1 MKQEIIDKINRLASQ
16 DEPFLFVINYQ
27 ADEAFI
33 RKLSDINPEECLF
46 DFEGKGNFS
55 HTRKETWKEEISE
68 TTWQIEPPLYE
79 DYEQSF
85 NIVKSNI
92 MAGNSYLT
100 NLTNRVPVS
109 CNLSL
114 EEIFHRAKGKYKL
127 LLRRKRTQAEDKA
140 HLKEENIEENLTP
153 FVCFSPETFVR
164 IKGGRIYS
172 YPMKG
177 TLDASLPNA
186 EKLLMEDRKEAAE
199 HATIVDLIRNDL
211 SRVAEDVRV
220 DKYRYVDV
228 LHTNKGDILQTSS
241 EISGRLP
248 EDYPHHLGEILDAQL
263 PAGSITGAPKD
274 KTMQIIQEAE
284 GYDRGFYTGIMGI
297 YDQGELNSAVMI
309 RFIEEEETSPVD
321 FEADGEKNFKA
332 NEGKKPKIVFQG
344 RRRHHFEERLPEGI
358 RGSDS
363 ENLPSDLN
371 PPFILEKIKEIMKQQ
386 FVETIKI
393 KNGKALALP
402 YHQAR
407 MERTIRRFFPTLAS
421 EEIKLS
427 SLISPKEE
435 MNLYKAR
442 VVYDIQ
448 GVEAIEYAPYKM
460 KEIHSLKVVED
471 DEIDYTYKST
481 DRSALNALVAQKD
494 DCDEI
499 IIVKNGLITDTSFT
513 NLALFD
519 GNRWLTPKHPL
530 LQGTKRAQLL
540 EAGIILEADLTL
552 ENLRKAE
559 KVSLFNAM
567 IDFGEREVTKI
578 FLPDQN

>member
-27 ADEAFI
+27 GDKAFI
-33 RKLSDINPEECLF
+33 RLLSDINPEECLF
-46 DFEGKGNFS
+46 DFEGRGNLS
-55 HTRKETWKEEISE
+55 HAWKETWKEGTSEEEILKKETLKEEILKEEISE

-79 DYEQSF
+79 DYERSF

-100 NLTNRVPVS
+100 NLTCRVPVS

-127 LLRRKRTQAEDKA
+127 LLRRKKTQAEDKAHLKEEAQNKDYLKEEPQNKAHLKEEAQNKA

-220 DKYRYVDV
+220 DKYRYIDV
-228 LHTNKGDILQTSS
+228 LHTNKGNILQTSS

-309 RFIEEEETSPVD
+309 RFIEEEEVFPSKTENRMNY
-321 FEADGEKNFKA
+321 EAIRKLYFKA
-332 NEGKKPKIVFQG
+332 GGGITSKSDCRKEYEEVIQKIY
-344 RRRHHFEERLPEGI
+344 LPI
-358 RGSDS
+358 
-363 ENLPSDLN
+363 
-371 PPFILEKIKEIMKQQ
+371 
-386 FVETIKI
+386 
-393 KNGKALALP
+393 
-402 YHQAR
+402 
-407 MERTIRRFFPTLAS
+407 
-421 EEIKLS
+421 
-427 SLISPKEE
+427 
-435 MNLYKAR
+435 
-442 VVYDIQ
+442 
-448 GVEAIEYAPYKM
+448 
-460 KEIHSLKVVED
+460 
-471 DEIDYTYKST
+471 
-481 DRSALNALVAQKD
+481 
-494 DCDEI
+494 
-499 IIVKNGLITDTSFT
+499 
-513 NLALFD
+513 
-519 GNRWLTPKHPL
+519 
-530 LQGTKRAQLL
+530 
-540 EAGIILEADLTL
+540 
-552 ENLRKAE
+552 
-559 KVSLFNAM
+559 
-567 IDFGEREVTKI
+567 
-578 FLPDQN
+578 

>member
-1 MKQEIIDKINRLASQ
+1 MKQEIIDKINQLASQ

-27 ADEAFI
+27 GDKAFI
-33 RKLSDINPEECLF
+33 RLLSDINPEECLF
-46 DFEGKGNFS
+46 DFEGRGNFS
-55 HTRKETWKEEISE
+55 HAWKETLKGGTWKEETSEKEISE

-79 DYEQSF
+79 DYERSF

-100 NLTNRVPVS
+100 NLTCQVPVS

-127 LLRRKRTQAEDKA
+127 LLRRKRTQAEDKDHLKEEPQNKA

-186 EKLLMEDRKEAAE
+186 EKQLMEDRKEAAE

-220 DKYRYVDV
+220 DKYRYS
-228 LHTNKGDILQTSS
+228 DILQTSS

-274 KTMQIIQEAE
+274 KTMQIIHEAE

-309 RFIEEEETSPVD
+309 RFIEEETSPVD
-321 FEADGEKNFKA
+321 FETDGEKNFKA
-332 NEGKKPKIVFQG
+332 SEGKG
-344 RRRHHFEERLPEGI
+344 DE
-358 RGSDS
+358 
-363 ENLPSDLN
+363 
-371 PPFILEKIKEIMKQQ
+371 
-386 FVETIKI
+386 
-393 KNGKALALP
+393 
-402 YHQAR
+402 
-407 MERTIRRFFPTLAS
+407 AS
-421 EEIKLS
+421 EGKRDEASRKLYFKAGGGITS
-427 SLISPKEE
+427 KSDCRKEYE
-435 MNLYKAR
+435 E
-442 VVYDIQ
+442 VIQ
-448 GVEAIEYAPYKM
+448 
-460 KEIHSLKVVED
+460 
-471 DEIDYTYKST
+471 
-481 DRSALNALVAQKD
+481 
-494 DCDEI
+494 
-499 IIVKNGLITDTSFT
+499 
-513 NLALFD
+513 
-519 GNRWLTPKHPL
+519 
-530 LQGTKRAQLL
+530 
-540 EAGIILEADLTL
+540 
-552 ENLRKAE
+552 
-559 KVSLFNAM
+559 
-567 IDFGEREVTKI
+567 KI
-578 FLPDQN
+578 YLPF

>member
-27 ADEAFI
+27 GDKAFI
-33 RKLSDINPEECLF
+33 RQLSDINPEECLF
-46 DFEGKGNFS
+46 DFEGRGNFS
-55 HTRKETWKEEISE
+55 HAWKETWKEGTSEKETWKKETSEEEISE

-79 DYEQSF
+79 DYERSF

-100 NLTNRVPVS
+100 NLTCRVPVS

-127 LLRRKRTQAEDKA
+127 LLRRKR
-140 HLKEENIEENLTP
+140 NLTP

-186 EKLLMEDRKEAAE
+186 EKQLMEDRKEAAE

-211 SRVAEDVRV
+211 SRVAENVRV
-220 DKYRYVDV
+220 DKYRYIDV

-309 RFIEEEETSPVD
+309 RFIEEETSPVD
-321 FEADGEKNFKA
+321 FETDGEKNFKA
-332 NEGKKPKIVFQG
+332 KEGK
-344 RRRHHFEERLPEGI
+344 
-358 RGSDS
+358 
-363 ENLPSDLN
+363 
-371 PPFILEKIKEIMKQQ
+371 
-386 FVETIKI
+386 
-393 KNGKALALP
+393 
-402 YHQAR
+402 
-407 MERTIRRFFPTLAS
+407 AS
-421 EEIKLS
+421 EGKE
-427 SLISPKEE
+427 PKASRELYFKAGGGITSKSDCQREYEE
-435 MNLYKAR
+435 
-442 VVYDIQ
+442 VIQ
-448 GVEAIEYAPYKM
+448 
-460 KEIHSLKVVED
+460 
-471 DEIDYTYKST
+471 
-481 DRSALNALVAQKD
+481 
-494 DCDEI
+494 
-499 IIVKNGLITDTSFT
+499 
-513 NLALFD
+513 
-519 GNRWLTPKHPL
+519 
-530 LQGTKRAQLL
+530 
-540 EAGIILEADLTL
+540 
-552 ENLRKAE
+552 
-559 KVSLFNAM
+559 
-567 IDFGEREVTKI
+567 KI
-578 FLPDQN
+578 YLPF

>member
-1 MKQEIIDKINRLASQ
+1 MKQEIIDKINQLASQ

-27 ADEAFI
+27 GDKAFI
-33 RKLSDINPEECLF
+33 RLLSDINPEECLF
-46 DFEGKGNFS
+46 DFEGRGNFS
-55 HTRKETWKEEISE
+55 HAWKETLKEEILKKETSEEEISE

-79 DYEQSF
+79 DYKRSF

-100 NLTNRVPVS
+100 NLTCRVPVS

-220 DKYRYVDV
+220 DKYRYIDV
-228 LHTNKGDILQTSS
+228 LHTNKGNILQTSS

-309 RFIEEEETSPVD
+309 RFIEEETSPVD

-332 NEGKKPKIVFQG
+332 KEGK
-344 RRRHHFEERLPEGI
+344 
-358 RGSDS
+358 
-363 ENLPSDLN
+363 
-371 PPFILEKIKEIMKQQ
+371 
-386 FVETIKI
+386 
-393 KNGKALALP
+393 
-402 YHQAR
+402 
-407 MERTIRRFFPTLAS
+407 AS
-421 EEIKLS
+421 EGKEPKANRKLYFKAGGGITS
-427 SLISPKEE
+427 KSDCRKEYE
-435 MNLYKAR
+435 E
-442 VVYDIQ
+442 VIQ
-448 GVEAIEYAPYKM
+448 
-460 KEIHSLKVVED
+460 
-471 DEIDYTYKST
+471 
-481 DRSALNALVAQKD
+481 
-494 DCDEI
+494 
-499 IIVKNGLITDTSFT
+499 
-513 NLALFD
+513 
-519 GNRWLTPKHPL
+519 
-530 LQGTKRAQLL
+530 
-540 EAGIILEADLTL
+540 
-552 ENLRKAE
+552 
-559 KVSLFNAM
+559 
-567 IDFGEREVTKI
+567 KI
-578 FLPDQN
+578 YLPF

>member
-1 MKQEIIDKINRLASQ
+1 MKQEIIDKINQLASQ

-27 ADEAFI
+27 GDKAFI
-33 RKLSDINPEECLF
+33 RLLSDINPEECLF
-46 DFEGKGNFS
+46 DFEGRGNLS
-55 HTRKETWKEEISE
+55 HAWKETLKEEILKKETLKKETLKEETLKEEISE

-79 DYEQSF
+79 DYERSF

-100 NLTNRVPVS
+100 NLTCKVPVS

-114 EEIFHRAKGKYKL
+114 EDIFHRAKGKYKL
-127 LLRRKRTQAEDKA
+127 LLRRKR
-140 HLKEENIEENLTP
+140 NLNP

-186 EKLLMEDRKEAAE
+186 EKLLMEDRKETAE

-220 DKYRYVDV
+220 DKYRYIDV

-309 RFIEEEETSPVD
+309 RFIEEETSPVD

-332 NEGKKPKIVFQG
+332 NEGKKPKESRKLYFKAGGGITSKSDC
-344 RRRHHFEERLPEGI
+344 RREYEEVIQKIYLP
-358 RGSDS
+358 
-363 ENLPSDLN
+363 
-371 PPFILEKIKEIMKQQ
+371 F
-386 FVETIKI
+386 
-393 KNGKALALP
+393 
-402 YHQAR
+402 
-407 MERTIRRFFPTLAS
+407 
-421 EEIKLS
+421 
-427 SLISPKEE
+427 
-435 MNLYKAR
+435 
-442 VVYDIQ
+442 
-448 GVEAIEYAPYKM
+448 
-460 KEIHSLKVVED
+460 
-471 DEIDYTYKST
+471 
-481 DRSALNALVAQKD
+481 
-494 DCDEI
+494 
-499 IIVKNGLITDTSFT
+499 
-513 NLALFD
+513 
-519 GNRWLTPKHPL
+519 
-530 LQGTKRAQLL
+530 
-540 EAGIILEADLTL
+540 
-552 ENLRKAE
+552 
-559 KVSLFNAM
+559 
-567 IDFGEREVTKI
+567 
-578 FLPDQN
+578 

>member
-1 MKQEIIDKINRLASQ
+1 MKRQEKPIKYAPHALKGRVEKASHQTKICNQYFALPKKSSIFAGMKQEIIDKINQLASQ

-27 ADEAFI
+27 GDKAFI
-33 RKLSDINPEECLF
+33 RLLSDINPEECLF
-46 DFEGKGNFS
+46 DFEGRGNLS
-55 HTRKETWKEEISE
+55 HVWKETLKEEISEKETWKEEISE

-79 DYEQSF
+79 DYERSF

-100 NLTNRVPVS
+100 NLTCRVPVS

-220 DKYRYVDV
+220 DKYRYIDV
-228 LHTNKGDILQTSS
+228 LHTNKGNILQTSS

-297 YDQGELNSAVMI
+297 YDHGELNSAVMI
-309 RFIEEEETSPVD
+309 RFIEEETSPVD
-321 FEADGEKNFKA
+321 FETDGEKNFKA
-332 NEGKKPKIVFQG
+332 SEGKG
-344 RRRHHFEERLPEGI
+344 DE
-358 RGSDS
+358 
-363 ENLPSDLN
+363 
-371 PPFILEKIKEIMKQQ
+371 
-386 FVETIKI
+386 
-393 KNGKALALP
+393 
-402 YHQAR
+402 
-407 MERTIRRFFPTLAS
+407 AS
-421 EEIKLS
+421 EGKRDEASRKLYFKAGGGITS
-427 SLISPKEE
+427 KSDCRKEYE
-435 MNLYKAR
+435 E
-442 VVYDIQ
+442 VIQ
-448 GVEAIEYAPYKM
+448 
-460 KEIHSLKVVED
+460 
-471 DEIDYTYKST
+471 
-481 DRSALNALVAQKD
+481 
-494 DCDEI
+494 
-499 IIVKNGLITDTSFT
+499 
-513 NLALFD
+513 
-519 GNRWLTPKHPL
+519 
-530 LQGTKRAQLL
+530 
-540 EAGIILEADLTL
+540 
-552 ENLRKAE
+552 
-559 KVSLFNAM
+559 
-567 IDFGEREVTKI
+567 KI
-578 FLPDQN
+578 YLPF

>member
-27 ADEAFI
+27 GDKAFI
-33 RKLSDINPEECLF
+33 RLLSDINPEECLF
-46 DFEGKGNFS
+46 DFEGRGNLS
-55 HTRKETWKEEISE
+55 HVWKETLKEEIPE
-68 TTWQIEPPLYE
+68 VTWQITPPLYN
-79 DYEQSF
+79 DYERSF

-127 LLRRKRTQAEDKA
+127 LLRRKRNQAEDKA
-140 HLKEENIEENLTP
+140 HLKEEPQNKDYLKEEAQNKAHLKEEKIEENLTP

-186 EKLLMEDRKEAAE
+186 EKLLMEDQKEAAE

-220 DKYRYVDV
+220 DKYRYIDV

-309 RFIEEEETSPVD
+309 RFIEEEEVFPSKTENRMNY
-321 FEADGEKNFKA
+321 EAIRKLYFKA
-332 NEGKKPKIVFQG
+332 GGGITSKSDCRKEYEEVIQKIY
-344 RRRHHFEERLPEGI
+344 LPI
-358 RGSDS
+358 
-363 ENLPSDLN
+363 
-371 PPFILEKIKEIMKQQ
+371 
-386 FVETIKI
+386 
-393 KNGKALALP
+393 
-402 YHQAR
+402 
-407 MERTIRRFFPTLAS
+407 
-421 EEIKLS
+421 
-427 SLISPKEE
+427 
-435 MNLYKAR
+435 
-442 VVYDIQ
+442 
-448 GVEAIEYAPYKM
+448 
-460 KEIHSLKVVED
+460 
-471 DEIDYTYKST
+471 
-481 DRSALNALVAQKD
+481 
-494 DCDEI
+494 
-499 IIVKNGLITDTSFT
+499 
-513 NLALFD
+513 
-519 GNRWLTPKHPL
+519 
-530 LQGTKRAQLL
+530 
-540 EAGIILEADLTL
+540 
-552 ENLRKAE
+552 
-559 KVSLFNAM
+559 
-567 IDFGEREVTKI
+567 
-578 FLPDQN
+578 

>member
-16 DEPFLFVINYQ
+16 DEPFLFVINFQ
-27 ADEAFI
+27 GDKVFI
-33 RKLSDINPEECLF
+33 RLLSDINPKECLF
-46 DFEGKGNFS
+46 DFEGRGNFS
-55 HTRKETWKEEISE
+55 HARKETWKEEILKKETWKKETSEEEILE

-79 DYEQSF
+79 DYERSF

-100 NLTNRVPVS
+100 NLTCRVPVS

-140 HLKEENIEENLTP
+140 YLKEENIEENLNP

-177 TLDASLPNA
+177 TLDASLHDA
-186 EKLLMEDRKEAAE
+186 EKQLMEDRKEAAE

-220 DKYRYVDV
+220 DKYRYIDV

-309 RFIEEEETSPVD
+309 RFIEEETSPVD

-332 NEGKKPKIVFQG
+332 KEGKASKGKEPKASRKLYFKAGGGITSKSDC
-344 RRRHHFEERLPEGI
+344 RREYEEVIQKIYLP
-358 RGSDS
+358 
-363 ENLPSDLN
+363 
-371 PPFILEKIKEIMKQQ
+371 F
-386 FVETIKI
+386 
-393 KNGKALALP
+393 
-402 YHQAR
+402 
-407 MERTIRRFFPTLAS
+407 
-421 EEIKLS
+421 
-427 SLISPKEE
+427 
-435 MNLYKAR
+435 
-442 VVYDIQ
+442 
-448 GVEAIEYAPYKM
+448 
-460 KEIHSLKVVED
+460 
-471 DEIDYTYKST
+471 
-481 DRSALNALVAQKD
+481 
-494 DCDEI
+494 
-499 IIVKNGLITDTSFT
+499 
-513 NLALFD
+513 
-519 GNRWLTPKHPL
+519 
-530 LQGTKRAQLL
+530 
-540 EAGIILEADLTL
+540 
-552 ENLRKAE
+552 
-559 KVSLFNAM
+559 
-567 IDFGEREVTKI
+567 
-578 FLPDQN
+578 

>member
-1 MKQEIIDKINRLASQ
+1 MKQEIIDKINQLASQ

-27 ADEAFI
+27 GDKAFI
-33 RKLSDINPEECLF
+33 RLLSGINPEECLF
-46 DFEGKGNFS
+46 DFEGRGNFS
-55 HTRKETWKEEISE
+55 HARKETWKEEISEEETWKEEISE

-79 DYEQSF
+79 DYERSF

-100 NLTNRVPVS
+100 NLTCRVPVS

-140 HLKEENIEENLTP
+140 HPKEENIEENLTP

-186 EKLLMEDRKEAAE
+186 EKQLMEDRKEAAE

-211 SRVAEDVRV
+211 SRVAENVRV
-220 DKYRYVDV
+220 DKYRYIDV

-297 YDQGELNSAVMI
+297 YDHGELNSAVMI
-309 RFIEEEETSPVD
+309 RFIEEETSPVD
-321 FEADGEKNFKA
+321 FETDGEKNFKA
-332 NEGKKPKIVFQG
+332 KEGK
-344 RRRHHFEERLPEGI
+344 
-358 RGSDS
+358 
-363 ENLPSDLN
+363 
-371 PPFILEKIKEIMKQQ
+371 
-386 FVETIKI
+386 
-393 KNGKALALP
+393 
-402 YHQAR
+402 
-407 MERTIRRFFPTLAS
+407 AS
-421 EEIKLS
+421 EGKEPKANRKLYFKAGGGITS
-427 SLISPKEE
+427 KSDCRKEYE
-435 MNLYKAR
+435 E
-442 VVYDIQ
+442 VIQ
-448 GVEAIEYAPYKM
+448 
-460 KEIHSLKVVED
+460 
-471 DEIDYTYKST
+471 
-481 DRSALNALVAQKD
+481 
-494 DCDEI
+494 
-499 IIVKNGLITDTSFT
+499 
-513 NLALFD
+513 
-519 GNRWLTPKHPL
+519 
-530 LQGTKRAQLL
+530 
-540 EAGIILEADLTL
+540 
-552 ENLRKAE
+552 
-559 KVSLFNAM
+559 
-567 IDFGEREVTKI
+567 KI
-578 FLPDQN
+578 YLPF

>member
-1 MKQEIIDKINRLASQ
+1 MKQEIIDKINQLASQ

-27 ADEAFI
+27 GDKAFI
-33 RKLSDINPEECLF
+33 RLLSDINPEECLF
-46 DFEGKGNFS
+46 DFEGRGNLS
-55 HTRKETWKEEISE
+55 HVWKETWKEETSEKEISE

-79 DYEQSF
+79 DYERSF

-100 NLTNRVPVS
+100 NLTCRVPVS

-177 TLDASLPNA
+177 TLDASLPDA
-186 EKLLMEDRKEAAE
+186 EKQLMEDRKEAAE

-220 DKYRYVDV
+220 DKYRYIDV
-228 LHTNKGDILQTSS
+228 LHTNKGNILQTSS

-297 YDQGELNSAVMI
+297 YDHGELNSAVMI
-309 RFIEEEETSPVD
+309 RFIEEETSPVD
-321 FEADGEKNFKA
+321 FETDGEKNFKA
-332 NEGKKPKIVFQG
+332 SEGKG
-344 RRRHHFEERLPEGI
+344 DE
-358 RGSDS
+358 
-363 ENLPSDLN
+363 
-371 PPFILEKIKEIMKQQ
+371 
-386 FVETIKI
+386 
-393 KNGKALALP
+393 
-402 YHQAR
+402 
-407 MERTIRRFFPTLAS
+407 AS
-421 EEIKLS
+421 EGKRDEASRKLYFKAGGGITS
-427 SLISPKEE
+427 KSDCRKEYE
-435 MNLYKAR
+435 E
-442 VVYDIQ
+442 VIQ
-448 GVEAIEYAPYKM
+448 
-460 KEIHSLKVVED
+460 
-471 DEIDYTYKST
+471 
-481 DRSALNALVAQKD
+481 
-494 DCDEI
+494 
-499 IIVKNGLITDTSFT
+499 
-513 NLALFD
+513 
-519 GNRWLTPKHPL
+519 
-530 LQGTKRAQLL
+530 
-540 EAGIILEADLTL
+540 
-552 ENLRKAE
+552 
-559 KVSLFNAM
+559 
-567 IDFGEREVTKI
+567 KI
-578 FLPDQN
+578 YLPF

>member
-27 ADEAFI
+27 GDKAFI
-33 RKLSDINPEECLF
+33 RLLSDINPEECLF
-46 DFEGKGNFS
+46 DFEGRGNLS
-55 HTRKETWKEEISE
+55 HAWKETWKEETWKEETWKKKISEEEISE
-68 TTWQIEPPLYE
+68 TIWQIEPPLYE
-79 DYEQSF
+79 DYERSF

-100 NLTNRVPVS
+100 NLTCRVPVS

-186 EKLLMEDRKEAAE
+186 EKLLMEDQKEAAE

-220 DKYRYVDV
+220 DKYRYIDV
-228 LHTNKGDILQTSS
+228 LHTNKGNILQTSS

-248 EDYPHHLGEILDAQL
+248 EDYPHHLGKILDAQL

-309 RFIEEEETSPVD
+309 RFIEEETSPVD
-321 FEADGEKNFKA
+321 FEADGEKNFNA
-332 NEGKKPKIVFQG
+332 SEGKG
-344 RRRHHFEERLPEGI
+344 DE
-358 RGSDS
+358 
-363 ENLPSDLN
+363 
-371 PPFILEKIKEIMKQQ
+371 
-386 FVETIKI
+386 
-393 KNGKALALP
+393 
-402 YHQAR
+402 
-407 MERTIRRFFPTLAS
+407 AS
-421 EEIKLS
+421 EGKRDEASRKLYFKAGGGITS
-427 SLISPKEE
+427 KSDCRREYEE
-435 MNLYKAR
+435 
-442 VVYDIQ
+442 VIQ
-448 GVEAIEYAPYKM
+448 
-460 KEIHSLKVVED
+460 
-471 DEIDYTYKST
+471 
-481 DRSALNALVAQKD
+481 
-494 DCDEI
+494 
-499 IIVKNGLITDTSFT
+499 
-513 NLALFD
+513 
-519 GNRWLTPKHPL
+519 
-530 LQGTKRAQLL
+530 
-540 EAGIILEADLTL
+540 
-552 ENLRKAE
+552 
-559 KVSLFNAM
+559 
-567 IDFGEREVTKI
+567 KI
-578 FLPDQN
+578 YLPF

>member
-27 ADEAFI
+27 GDKAFI
-33 RKLSDINPEECLF
+33 RLLSDINPEECLF
-46 DFEGKGNFS
+46 DFEGRGNLS
-55 HTRKETWKEEISE
+55 HVWKETWKEGTSE
-68 TTWQIEPPLYE
+68 TTWQIEPPHYE
-79 DYEQSF
+79 DYERSF

-100 NLTNRVPVS
+100 NLTCRVPVS

-114 EEIFHRAKGKYKL
+114 EDIFHRAKGKYKL
-127 LLRRKRTQAEDKA
+127 LLRRKR
-140 HLKEENIEENLTP
+140 NLTP

-186 EKLLMEDRKEAAE
+186 EKQLMEDRKEAAE

-248 EDYPHHLGEILDAQL
+248 EDYPHHLGEILDVQL

-309 RFIEEEETSPVD
+309 RFIEEETSPVD

-332 NEGKKPKIVFQG
+332 NEGKKPKESRKLYFKAGGGITSKSDC
-344 RRRHHFEERLPEGI
+344 RREYEEVIQKIYLP
-358 RGSDS
+358 
-363 ENLPSDLN
+363 
-371 PPFILEKIKEIMKQQ
+371 F
-386 FVETIKI
+386 
-393 KNGKALALP
+393 
-402 YHQAR
+402 
-407 MERTIRRFFPTLAS
+407 
-421 EEIKLS
+421 
-427 SLISPKEE
+427 
-435 MNLYKAR
+435 
-442 VVYDIQ
+442 
-448 GVEAIEYAPYKM
+448 
-460 KEIHSLKVVED
+460 
-471 DEIDYTYKST
+471 
-481 DRSALNALVAQKD
+481 
-494 DCDEI
+494 
-499 IIVKNGLITDTSFT
+499 
-513 NLALFD
+513 
-519 GNRWLTPKHPL
+519 
-530 LQGTKRAQLL
+530 
-540 EAGIILEADLTL
+540 
-552 ENLRKAE
+552 
-559 KVSLFNAM
+559 
-567 IDFGEREVTKI
+567 
-578 FLPDQN
+578 

>member
-27 ADEAFI
+27 GDKAFI
-33 RKLSDINPEECLF
+33 RLLSDINPEEFLF
-46 DFEGKGNFS
+46 DFEGRGNFS
-55 HTRKETWKEEISE
+55 HARKETLKEEIPE
-68 TTWQIEPPLYE
+68 VTWQITPPLYN
-79 DYEQSF
+79 DYERSF

-100 NLTNRVPVS
+100 NLTCRVLVS
-109 CNLSL
+109 SNLSL

-127 LLRRKRTQAEDKA
+127 LLRRKR
-140 HLKEENIEENLTP
+140 NLNP

-211 SRVAEDVRV
+211 SRVAENVRV
-220 DKYRYVDV
+220 DKYRYIDV

-309 RFIEEEETSPVD
+309 RFIEEETSPVD
-321 FEADGEKNFKA
+321 FEADGKKNFKA
-332 NEGKKPKIVFQG
+332 SEGKGDEASRKLYFKAGGGITSKSDCRREYEEVIQKIY
-344 RRRHHFEERLPEGI
+344 LP
-358 RGSDS
+358 
-363 ENLPSDLN
+363 
-371 PPFILEKIKEIMKQQ
+371 F
-386 FVETIKI
+386 
-393 KNGKALALP
+393 
-402 YHQAR
+402 
-407 MERTIRRFFPTLAS
+407 
-421 EEIKLS
+421 
-427 SLISPKEE
+427 
-435 MNLYKAR
+435 
-442 VVYDIQ
+442 
-448 GVEAIEYAPYKM
+448 
-460 KEIHSLKVVED
+460 
-471 DEIDYTYKST
+471 
-481 DRSALNALVAQKD
+481 
-494 DCDEI
+494 
-499 IIVKNGLITDTSFT
+499 
-513 NLALFD
+513 
-519 GNRWLTPKHPL
+519 
-530 LQGTKRAQLL
+530 
-540 EAGIILEADLTL
+540 
-552 ENLRKAE
+552 
-559 KVSLFNAM
+559 
-567 IDFGEREVTKI
+567 
-578 FLPDQN
+578 

>member
-27 ADEAFI
+27 GDKAFI
-33 RKLSDINPEECLF
+33 RLLSDINPEECLF
-46 DFEGKGNFS
+46 DFEGRGNFS
-55 HTRKETWKEEISE
+55 HARKETLKEEISEKETWKKETSEKEISE

-79 DYEQSF
+79 DYERSF

-100 NLTNRVPVS
+100 NLTCRVPVS

-127 LLRRKRTQAEDKA
+127 LLRRKR
-140 HLKEENIEENLTP
+140 NLTP

-177 TLDASLPNA
+177 TLDASLPDA
-186 EKLLMEDRKEAAE
+186 EKQLMEDRKEAAE

-220 DKYRYVDV
+220 DKYRYIDV
-228 LHTNKGDILQTSS
+228 LHTNKGNILQTSS

-309 RFIEEEETSPVD
+309 RFIEEETSPVD
-321 FEADGEKNFKA
+321 FETDGEKNFKA
-332 NEGKKPKIVFQG
+332 SEGKG
-344 RRRHHFEERLPEGI
+344 DE
-358 RGSDS
+358 
-363 ENLPSDLN
+363 
-371 PPFILEKIKEIMKQQ
+371 
-386 FVETIKI
+386 
-393 KNGKALALP
+393 
-402 YHQAR
+402 
-407 MERTIRRFFPTLAS
+407 AS
-421 EEIKLS
+421 EGKRDEASRKLYFKAGGGITS
-427 SLISPKEE
+427 KSDCRKEYE
-435 MNLYKAR
+435 E
-442 VVYDIQ
+442 VIQ
-448 GVEAIEYAPYKM
+448 
-460 KEIHSLKVVED
+460 
-471 DEIDYTYKST
+471 
-481 DRSALNALVAQKD
+481 
-494 DCDEI
+494 
-499 IIVKNGLITDTSFT
+499 
-513 NLALFD
+513 
-519 GNRWLTPKHPL
+519 
-530 LQGTKRAQLL
+530 
-540 EAGIILEADLTL
+540 
-552 ENLRKAE
+552 
-559 KVSLFNAM
+559 
-567 IDFGEREVTKI
+567 KI
-578 FLPDQN
+578 YLPF

>member
-27 ADEAFI
+27 GDKAFI
-33 RKLSDINPEECLF
+33 RLLSDINPEECLF
-46 DFEGKGNFS
+46 DFEGRGNLS
-55 HTRKETWKEEISE
+55 HVWKETLKEGTSE

-79 DYEQSF
+79 DYERSF

-100 NLTNRVPVS
+100 NLTCRVPVS

-114 EEIFHRAKGKYKL
+114 EDIFHRAKGKYKL
-127 LLRRKRTQAEDKA
+127 LLRRKR
-140 HLKEENIEENLTP
+140 NLTP

-186 EKLLMEDRKEAAE
+186 EKQLMEDRKEAAE

-220 DKYRYVDV
+220 DKYRYIDV

-309 RFIEEEETSPVD
+309 RFIEEETSPVD
-321 FEADGEKNFKA
+321 FETDGEKNFKA
-332 NEGKKPKIVFQG
+332 SEGKRDEASRKLYFKAGGGITSKSDCRKEYEEVIQKIY
-344 RRRHHFEERLPEGI
+344 LP
-358 RGSDS
+358 
-363 ENLPSDLN
+363 
-371 PPFILEKIKEIMKQQ
+371 F
-386 FVETIKI
+386 
-393 KNGKALALP
+393 
-402 YHQAR
+402 
-407 MERTIRRFFPTLAS
+407 
-421 EEIKLS
+421 
-427 SLISPKEE
+427 
-435 MNLYKAR
+435 
-442 VVYDIQ
+442 
-448 GVEAIEYAPYKM
+448 
-460 KEIHSLKVVED
+460 
-471 DEIDYTYKST
+471 
-481 DRSALNALVAQKD
+481 
-494 DCDEI
+494 
-499 IIVKNGLITDTSFT
+499 
-513 NLALFD
+513 
-519 GNRWLTPKHPL
+519 
-530 LQGTKRAQLL
+530 
-540 EAGIILEADLTL
+540 
-552 ENLRKAE
+552 
-559 KVSLFNAM
+559 
-567 IDFGEREVTKI
+567 
-578 FLPDQN
+578 

>member
-27 ADEAFI
+27 GNKAFI
-33 RKLSDINPEECLF
+33 RQLSDINPEECLF
-46 DFEGKGNFS
+46 DFEGRGNS
-55 HTRKETWKEEISE
+55 SDEMKNNSEKIAEISEKIAEEETSKEEISE
-68 TTWQIEPPLYE
+68 ISWQIAPPLYE
-79 DYEQSF
+79 DYERSF
-85 NIVKSNI
+85 GIVKSNI

-100 NLTNRVPVS
+100 NLTNRVPVN

-140 HLKEENIEENLTP
+140 HLKEEAQNKAHLKEENIEENLTP
-153 FVCFSPETFVR
+153 FVCFSPETFVK

-274 KTMQIIQEAE
+274 KTMQIIHEAE

-309 RFIEEEETSPVD
+309 RFIEEETSPVD

-332 NEGKKPKIVFQG
+332 NEGKKPKKSRKLYFKAGGGITSKSDC
-344 RRRHHFEERLPEGI
+344 RREYEEVIQKIYLP
-358 RGSDS
+358 
-363 ENLPSDLN
+363 
-371 PPFILEKIKEIMKQQ
+371 F
-386 FVETIKI
+386 
-393 KNGKALALP
+393 
-402 YHQAR
+402 
-407 MERTIRRFFPTLAS
+407 
-421 EEIKLS
+421 
-427 SLISPKEE
+427 
-435 MNLYKAR
+435 
-442 VVYDIQ
+442 
-448 GVEAIEYAPYKM
+448 
-460 KEIHSLKVVED
+460 
-471 DEIDYTYKST
+471 
-481 DRSALNALVAQKD
+481 
-494 DCDEI
+494 
-499 IIVKNGLITDTSFT
+499 
-513 NLALFD
+513 
-519 GNRWLTPKHPL
+519 
-530 LQGTKRAQLL
+530 
-540 EAGIILEADLTL
+540 
-552 ENLRKAE
+552 
-559 KVSLFNAM
+559 
-567 IDFGEREVTKI
+567 
-578 FLPDQN
+578 

>member
-27 ADEAFI
+27 GDKAFI
-33 RKLSDINPEECLF
+33 RLLSDINPEECLF
-46 DFEGKGNFS
+46 DFEGRGNLS
-55 HTRKETWKEEISE
+55 DSKRTDSEEIAKEISGKNLKENLKEISE
-68 TTWQIEPPLYE
+68 TTWQITPPLYE
-79 DYEQSF
+79 DYKRSF

-100 NLTNRVPVS
+100 NLTCKVPVS

-114 EEIFHRAKGKYKL
+114 EDIFHRAKGKYKL
-127 LLRRKRTQAEDKA
+127 LLRRKR
-140 HLKEENIEENLTP
+140 NLTP
-153 FVCFSPETFVR
+153 FVCFSPETFIR

-186 EKLLMEDRKEAAE
+186 EKQLMEDRKEAAE

-220 DKYRYVDV
+220 DKYRYIDV

-309 RFIEEEETSPVD
+309 RFIEEETLPID

-332 NEGKKPKIVFQG
+332 SEGKGDEASRKLYFKAGGGITSKSDCRREYEEVIQKIY
-344 RRRHHFEERLPEGI
+344 LP
-358 RGSDS
+358 
-363 ENLPSDLN
+363 
-371 PPFILEKIKEIMKQQ
+371 F
-386 FVETIKI
+386 
-393 KNGKALALP
+393 
-402 YHQAR
+402 
-407 MERTIRRFFPTLAS
+407 
-421 EEIKLS
+421 
-427 SLISPKEE
+427 
-435 MNLYKAR
+435 
-442 VVYDIQ
+442 
-448 GVEAIEYAPYKM
+448 
-460 KEIHSLKVVED
+460 
-471 DEIDYTYKST
+471 
-481 DRSALNALVAQKD
+481 
-494 DCDEI
+494 
-499 IIVKNGLITDTSFT
+499 
-513 NLALFD
+513 
-519 GNRWLTPKHPL
+519 
-530 LQGTKRAQLL
+530 
-540 EAGIILEADLTL
+540 
-552 ENLRKAE
+552 
-559 KVSLFNAM
+559 
-567 IDFGEREVTKI
+567 
-578 FLPDQN
+578 

>member
-46 DFEGKGNFS
+46 DFEGRGNWRENHS
-55 HTRKETWKEEISE
+55 KEMGDSKRIYEEISKE
-68 TTWQIEPPLYE
+68 ISEKKFFKGTPLDSPISWQITPLLYN
-79 DYEQSF
+79 DYERSF

-140 HLKEENIEENLTP
+140 HLKEEAQNKAHLKEENIEENLTP
-153 FVCFSPETFVR
+153 FVCFSPETFVK

-186 EKLLMEDRKEAAE
+186 EKLLMEDRKETAE

-211 SRVAEDVRV
+211 SRVAENVRV

-274 KTMQIIQEAE
+274 KTMQIIHEAE

-309 RFIEEEETSPVD
+309 RFVEEEASPSKT
-321 FEADGEKNFKA
+321 EKGKNPEVSRELYFKA
-332 NEGKKPKIVFQG
+332 GGGITSKSDCRKEYEEVIQKIY
-344 RRRHHFEERLPEGI
+344 LPIQENP
-358 RGSDS
+358 SS
-363 ENLPSDLN
+363 E
-371 PPFILEKIKEIMKQQ
+371 
-386 FVETIKI
+386 
-393 KNGKALALP
+393 
-402 YHQAR
+402 Y
-407 MERTIRRFFPTLAS
+407 
-421 EEIKLS
+421 
-427 SLISPKEE
+427 
-435 MNLYKAR
+435 
-442 VVYDIQ
+442 
-448 GVEAIEYAPYKM
+448 
-460 KEIHSLKVVED
+460 
-471 DEIDYTYKST
+471 
-481 DRSALNALVAQKD
+481 
-494 DCDEI
+494 
-499 IIVKNGLITDTSFT
+499 
-513 NLALFD
+513 
-519 GNRWLTPKHPL
+519 
-530 LQGTKRAQLL
+530 
-540 EAGIILEADLTL
+540 
-552 ENLRKAE
+552 
-559 KVSLFNAM
+559 
-567 IDFGEREVTKI
+567 
-578 FLPDQN
+578 